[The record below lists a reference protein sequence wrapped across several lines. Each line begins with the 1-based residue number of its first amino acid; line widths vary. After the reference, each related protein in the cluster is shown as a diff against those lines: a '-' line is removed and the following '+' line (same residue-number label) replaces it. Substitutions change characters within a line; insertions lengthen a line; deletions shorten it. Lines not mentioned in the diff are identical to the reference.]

1 MKKAISIFVGVSML
15 LLTILL
21 ITLKLL
27 NLITLGWWVIIIL
40 WGTILLGV
48 MTIGLFIFI
57 LFYLFFKKE

>member
-1 MKKAISIFVGVSML
+1 MKKKISIFVGVTML
-15 LLTILL
+15 LFTILL

-27 NLITLGWWVIIIL
+27 NLITWGWGLIMIL

-57 LFYLFFKKE
+57 LFFLMFKK